1 MFGNKRKEKLLDW
14 LANWSNKIDEYS
26 GNLRNERGV
35 FKKRRIAFHLSDT
48 SEPDY
53 DTVVIDETIKL
64 NNNQN
69 YHLLV
74 EKQIEKDKAKDI
86 INIDLSVKA
95 GQRRRIEEL
104 EKQGFKVNVYNINDK
119 GQSVVAIKDT
129 TILTDIEKEFI
140 EIDFEYKF
148 RPYKQ

>member
-1 MFGNKRKEKLLDW
+1 MFGNKRKEKVLDW

-35 FKKRRIAFHLSDT
+35 FKKQRIAFHLSDT

-64 NNNQN
+64 DNNQN

-86 INIDLSVKA
+86 INVNLSVKA

-104 EKQGFKVNVYNINDK
+104 EKQDFKVNVYNINDK

-140 EIDFEYKF
+140 EIDFEYKI